1 MPAKQRGSVIKRGST
16 WGVRY
21 YDENGVRRSPSG
33 FATKT
38 AAADWL
44 DKQLD
49 EIEALRRGEL
59 IPAAERPG
67 TVDELLDLFL
77 DKHGRTV
84 DPATKRKLDAQLKR
98 ARSEFGDRHPDT
110 LRRIELE
117 DWRETL
123 PAGSRPDVFR
133 AFRQALS
140 WALARG
146 AVTRDASTGIRNPK
160 RSRHERRD
168 VHPFETWDDV
178 RAVAGELDERYRS
191 IPVVLAGTGLRPEEL
206 LGLHRADV
214 DRKAGLLR
222 VERRYTGGM
231 VKPGGKTPGS
241 VRTVPLRKIVLDAL
255 DAMPTRI
262 DTPILFPSPRG
273 GYIDLER
280 FRYREWTPA
289 LRAAGL
295 EHRRVNDCRHTFATW
310 AIESGAVEL
319 WYLAKIMGTSVVQ
332 LEETYA
338 RWLKRT
344 DAQLVAAL
352 DAYDARTFG
361 RGLGAASAA
370 NPHADERT

>member
-1 MPAKQRGSVIKRGST
+1 MPAKQRGSITKRGAT

-21 YDENGVRRSPSG
+21 YDEKGARRSPSG

-38 AAADWL
+38 AATEWL
-44 DKQLD
+44 DAKLD
-49 EIEALRRGEL
+49 EIEALRSGEL
-59 IPAAERPG
+59 IPTTERPG

-84 DPATKRKLDAQLKR
+84 DPATKRKLDTQLKR
-98 ARSEFGDRHPDT
+98 ARDDFGDRQPDT

-117 DWRETL
+117 DWREQL

-133 AFRQALS
+133 AFRQALT
-140 WALARG
+140 WGLERGYLA
-146 AVTRDASTGIRNPK
+146 RDASAGIRNPK

-168 VHPFETWDDV
+168 VHPFETWDEV
-178 RAVAGELDERYRS
+178 RSVAEELDERYRA
-191 IPVVLAGTGLRPEEL
+191 IPLVLVGTGLRPEEL
-206 LGLHRADV
+206 LGLHRSDV

-231 VKPGGKTPGS
+231 LKPGGKTAGS
-241 VRTVPLRKIVLDAL
+241 VRDVPLRRVVLDAL
-255 DAMPTRI
+255 DAIPPRI
-262 DTPILFPSPRG
+262 DTPILFPAARG

-280 FRYREWTPA
+280 FRYREWAPA
-289 LRAAGL
+289 LRAAGI

-332 LEETYA
+332 LEDTYA

-352 DAYDARTFG
+352 DAYDSAQI
-361 RGLGAASAA
+361 AAV
-370 NPHADERT
+370 R